1 MMADLAG
8 RVALVIGA
16 SRGVGKGVA
25 LGLGEA
31 QATVYITGRTVQ
43 EGAGV
48 DGLPGTIYQTAEE
61 VERLGG
67 RAIPVQC
74 DHRDDA
80 QVEALFGRVMDDHGQ
95 LDLLVNNVWG
105 GYEHLLLDGRY
116 VDSLPFWEQPIERW
130 DSMFAAGVR
139 AHYVAS
145 VLAAKRMTEQ
155 RSGLIVTISFWAA
168 QKFLGSPAY
177 GAAKAADDKLIRDM
191 AHQLRDHHVAAVSL
205 YPGLVRTEN
214 VMRFA
219 EYFDLSNSESPQ
231 FVGRAVAALA
241 GDPSIMAKTGEIL
254 VAAALAR
261 EYGFTDVDGSSPRP
275 ITLGEA

>member
-1 MMADLAG
+1 MADLAG
-8 RVALVIGA
+8 MVALVTGA

-67 RAIPVQC
+67 RAVPVLC

-80 QVEALFGRVMDDHGQ
+80 QVKALFRRIVDDHGR
-95 LDLLVNNVWG
+95 LDLLVYNVWG

-177 GAAKAADDKLIRDM
+177 GAAKAADDKLMRDM
-191 AHQLRDHHVAAVSL
+191 AHQLRDHHVAVVSL

-219 EYFDLSNSESPQ
+219 EYLDLSNSESPQ

-241 GDPSIMAKTGEIL
+241 SDPAIMAKTGKIL
-254 VAAALAR
+254 VAATLAQ
-261 EYGFTDVDGSSPRP
+261 EYGFTDVGGGLPRP
-275 ITLGEA
+275 LTLAEV

>member
-1 MMADLAG
+1 MADLAG

>member
-1 MMADLAG
+1 MADLTG
-8 RVALVIGA
+8 MVALVTGA

-43 EGAGV
+43 EGTGV

-67 RAIPVQC
+67 RAIPVLC

-80 QVEALFGRVMDDHGQ
+80 QVAAIFRRIMDDHGR

-177 GAAKAADDKLIRDM
+177 GAAKAADDKLMRDM
-191 AHQLRDHHVAAVSL
+191 AHQLRDYHVAAVSL

-219 EYFDLSNSESPQ
+219 EYFDLSNSESPR

-241 GDPSIMAKTGEIL
+241 SDPAIMAKTGEIL

-261 EYGFTDVDGSSPRP
+261 ECGFTDVDGSSPRP

>member
-1 MMADLAG
+1 MADLAG
-8 RVALVIGA
+8 MVALVTGA

-67 RAIPVQC
+67 WAVPVLC

-80 QVEALFGRVMDDHGQ
+80 QVKALFRRIVDDHGR

-177 GAAKAADDKLIRDM
+177 GAAKAADDKLMRDM
-191 AHQLRDHHVAAVSL
+191 AHQLRDHHVAVVSL

-219 EYFDLSNSESPQ
+219 EYLDLSNSESPQ

-241 GDPSIMAKTGEIL
+241 GDPAIMAKTGKIL
-254 VAAALAR
+254 VAATLAR
-261 EYGFTDVDGSSPRP
+261 EYGFTDVDGSLPRP
-275 ITLGEA
+275 LTLAEA

>member
-1 MMADLAG
+1 MANLAG
-8 RVALVIGA
+8 MVALVTGA

-48 DGLPGTIYQTAEE
+48 DGLLGTIYQTAEE

-67 RAIPVQC
+67 RAVPVLC

-80 QVEALFGRVMDDHGQ
+80 QVKALFRRIVDDHGR

-191 AHQLRDHHVAAVSL
+191 AHQLRDYHVAAVSL

-219 EYFDLSNSESPQ
+219 EYFDLSNSESPR

-241 GDPSIMAKTGEIL
+241 SDPAIMAKTGEIL

-261 EYGFTDVDGSSPRP
+261 EYGFVDVDGAAPRP
-275 ITLGEA
+275 LTLADA

>member
-1 MMADLAG
+1 MANLAG
-8 RVALVIGA
+8 MVALVTGA

-25 LGLGEA
+25 LGLGESR
-31 QATVYITGRTVQ
+31 ATVYITGRTVQ
-43 EGAGV
+43 EETGV

-67 RAIPVQC
+67 RAIPVLC

-80 QVEALFGRVMDDHGQ
+80 QVKALFRRIVDDHGR

-168 QKFLGSPAY
+168 QKFQGSPAY

-191 AHQLRDHHVAAVSL
+191 AHQLRDHQVAAVSL

-219 EYFDLSNSESPQ
+219 EYFNLSNSESPQ

-254 VAAALAR
+254 VAATLAR
-261 EYGFTDVDGSSPRP
+261 EYGFVDVDGSLPRP
-275 ITLGEA
+275 LTLAEA

>member
-1 MMADLAG
+1 VVHLAG
-8 RVALVIGA
+8 TVALVTGA

-31 QATVYITGRTVQ
+31 RATVYLTGRTVR
-43 EGAGV
+43 EGTGV
-48 DGLPGTIYQTAEE
+48 DGLPGTIYQTAQE

-67 RAIPVQC
+67 QAIPIPC

-80 QVEALFGRVMDDHGQ
+80 QVDTLFGRIMREHGH

-105 GYEHLLLDGRY
+105 GYEHLIVDDQY
-116 VDSLPFWEQPIERW
+116 VDNLPFWEQPVERW

-155 RSGLIVTISFWAA
+155 RSGLIVTISYWAA

-191 AHQLRDHHVAAVSL
+191 AHQLRDYHVAAVSL

-214 VMRFA
+214 VLRFA
-219 EYFDLSNSESPQ
+219 EYLDLSNSESPQ

-241 GDPSIMAKTGEIL
+241 GDPQIMAKTGEVL
-254 VAAALAR
+254 VVAALAH
-261 EYGFTDVDGSSPRP
+261 EYGFVDVDGTTPRP
-275 ITLGEA
+275 MTLVEA

>member
-1 MMADLAG
+1 MADLEG
-8 RVALVIGA
+8 KVALVTGA

-31 QATVYITGRTVQ
+31 GATVYITGRTVE

-48 DGLPGTIYQTAEE
+48 EGLPGSISTTAEE
-61 VERLGG
+61 VGGLGG
-67 RAIPVQC
+67 RAIAVPC
-74 DHRDDA
+74 DHRDDSD
-80 QVEALFGRVMDDHGQ
+80 VEALFRRVSRDHGR

-105 GYEHLLLDGRY
+105 GYENLMVGDRF
-116 VDSLPFWEQPIERW
+116 VDTFPFWEQPIARW

-145 VLAAKRMTEQ
+145 VFAAKVMSQQ

-168 QKFLGSPAY
+168 QKFMGSPAY
-177 GAAKAADDKLIRDM
+177 GAAKAADDKLVRDM
-191 AHQLRDHHVAAVSL
+191 AEQLRDYNVASVGL

-219 EYFDLSNSESPQ
+219 AYMDLSNSESPQ
-231 FVGRAVAALA
+231 FIGRAVAALA
-241 GDPSIMAKTGEIL
+241 ADPNVMTRTGQIL
-254 VAAALAR
+254 VAAAVAR
-261 EYGFTDVDGSSPRP
+261 EYGFTDIDGRSPRP
-275 ITLGEA
+275 RTLADA

>member
-1 MMADLAG
+1 MADLAG
-8 RVALVIGA
+8 MVALVTGA

-67 RAIPVQC
+67 RAIPVLC

-80 QVEALFGRVMDDHGQ
+80 QVKALFRRIVDDHGR

-177 GAAKAADDKLIRDM
+177 GAAKAADDKLMRDM
-191 AHQLRDHHVAAVSL
+191 AHQLRDHHVAVVSL

-219 EYFDLSNSESPQ
+219 EYLDLSNSESPQ

-241 GDPSIMAKTGEIL
+241 GDPAIMAKTGKIL
-254 VAAALAR
+254 VAATLAR
-261 EYGFTDVDGSSPRP
+261 EYGFTDVGGGLPRP
-275 ITLGEA
+275 LTLVEV

>member
-1 MMADLAG
+1 MVHLAG
-8 RVALVIGA
+8 TVALVAGA
-16 SRGVGKGVA
+16 SRGVGVA

-31 QATVYITGRTVQ
+31 RATVYLTGRTVQ
-43 EGAGV
+43 EGTGV
-48 DGLPGTIYQTAEE
+48 DGLPGTIYQTAQE

-67 RAIPVQC
+67 QAIPIPC

-80 QVEALFGRVMDDHGQ
+80 QVDTLLGRIMSEHGH

-105 GYEHLLLDGRY
+105 GYEHLILDDQY
-116 VDSLPFWEQPIERW
+116 VDNLPFWEQPIERW
-130 DSMFAAGVR
+130 DSMCAAGVR

-177 GAAKAADDKLIRDM
+177 GTAKAADDKLIRDM
-191 AHQLRDHHVAAVSL
+191 AHQLRDYHVAAVSL

-214 VMRFA
+214 VLRFA
-219 EYFDLSNSESPQ
+219 EFLDLSNSESPQ

-241 GDPSIMAKTGEIL
+241 GDPQIMAKTGEVL
-254 VAAALAR
+254 VAAALAH
-261 EYGFTDVDGSSPRP
+261 EYGFVDVDGTMPRP
-275 ITLGEA
+275 MTLVEA

>member
-1 MMADLAG
+1 MADLAG

-48 DGLPGTIYQTAEE
+48 DGLPGTIYQTADE

-67 RAIPVQC
+67 RVIPVQC

-80 QVEALFGRVMDDHGQ
+80 QVAALFRRIISDHGR

-105 GYEHLLLDGRY
+105 GYEHLLLDGQY

-130 DSMFAAGVR
+130 DLMFAAGVR

-145 VLAAKRMTEQ
+145 VLATKSMTEQ
-155 RSGLIVTISFWAA
+155 
-168 QKFLGSPAY
+168 
-177 GAAKAADDKLIRDM
+177 
-191 AHQLRDHHVAAVSL
+191 H
-205 YPGLVRTEN
+205 
-214 VMRFA
+214 
-219 EYFDLSNSESPQ
+219 
-231 FVGRAVAALA
+231 RA
-241 GDPSIMAKTGEIL
+241 
-254 VAAALAR
+254 
-261 EYGFTDVDGSSPRP
+261 
-275 ITLGEA
+275 